1 MKAGTVAELTCA
13 GSRGSTHLADLLKV
27 HDEHAAVL
35 SLYLSM
41 PLDLAELRSA
51 TRVGDS
57 LVQAAGDG
65 RLADADRRSV
75 RETLE
80 VHGRDWFGRTVA
92 IFACADR
99 GLREALPLSTAVPG
113 YELPER
119 AVVASRPHIMPLVA
133 ALQWYPAFRV
143 AIVDKRHAWVFS
155 IPEASVGGAN
165 EKTAPDAEEVA
176 KNDFGGWYGLDSWGV
191 QHRVIELARH
201 HYRELAA
208 MLEEMIRNEGPQ
220 PLVIGGHED
229 GIPEILGCLSQAARE
244 SYAGSFAAD
253 PHALTPARVREL
265 AVSVV
270 AAWANRLARRTAAEI
285 GQRPRDGLAAVGV
298 RGCVAAVNA
307 FAVDQLIAPVDTLVP
322 GFSCGS
328 CGQLCTTPGCPR
340 CDAPAN
346 GLPDLVNEMACRVLK
361 DGGQVL
367 GSRGEASHLAARL
380 RFPVPS

>member
-1 MKAGTVAELTCA
+1 MKAGTVAEFTRA

-27 HDEHAAVL
+27 YDAHSAVL
-35 SLYLSM
+35 SLYLSV
-41 PLDLAELRSA
+41 PLDVAELRGLP
-51 TRVGDS
+51 RVGES

-75 RETLE
+75 REAIE

-99 GLREALPLSTAVPG
+99 GLREALPLSSAVPG

-155 IPEASVGGAN
+155 IPEASAGGEN
-165 EKTAPDAEEVA
+165 ETTAPDAQEVA
-176 KNDFGGWYGLDSWGV
+176 KNDFGGWYGLDSYGV
-191 QHRVIELARH
+191 QHRAIELARH
-201 HYRELAA
+201 HYREMAA
-208 MLEEMIRNEGPQ
+208 MLEEMIRAAGPQ

-229 GIPEILGCLSQAARE
+229 GIPEILGCLSQDARE

-253 PHALTPARVREL
+253 PHALTPARAREL
-265 AVSVV
+265 AASVV
-270 AAWANRLARRTAAEI
+270 AAWANRLARRAAAEI
-285 GQRPRDGLAAVGV
+285 GQRPRDGLGAVGV
-298 RGCVAAVNA
+298 PGCVAAVNA

-328 CGQLCTTPGCPR
+328 CGQLGRGYRCLR
-340 CDAPAN
+340 CDTPAD
-346 GLPDLVNEMACRVLK
+346 GIPDLVNEMACRVLK

-367 GSRGEASHLAARL
+367 GTRGEASRLAARL
-380 RFPVPS
+380 RFPVPA